1 MDSVV
6 NFNFYYYS
14 IYVPTDRDPCIV
26 YSISWDIVF
35 FKKNWILL
43 YLIYIQM
50 NQHWIESK

>member
-50 NQHWIESK
+50 N